1 MYLAYHLRAAAFR
14 GLSVAFQRRGRG
26 VANTIGSFSGKW
38 SRRDPRGIIGRQDG
52 GKLFPDL
59 DVPHLLARHMD
70 SRGLVL
76 NLDGTP
82 SAIVHQ
88 YDRILIPYNAAYNVR
103 FAALA
108 AAE

>member
-1 MYLAYHLRAAAFR
+1 
-14 GLSVAFQRRGRG
+14 
-26 VANTIGSFSGKW
+26 VANTIGAFSGKW
-38 SRRDPRGIIGRQDG
+38 SRRDPRGVIGRKDG

-76 NLDGTP
+76 NSDGTP

-88 YDRILIPYNAAYNVR
+88 YDRILILSNAAYMVR